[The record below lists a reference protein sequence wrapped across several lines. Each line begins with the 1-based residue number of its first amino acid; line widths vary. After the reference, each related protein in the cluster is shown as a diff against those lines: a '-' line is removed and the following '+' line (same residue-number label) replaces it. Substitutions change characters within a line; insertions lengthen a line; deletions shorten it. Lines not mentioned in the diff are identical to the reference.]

1 LHVSVVAHG
10 FPDTQTVVP
19 LAFVPPVHTPD
30 VLHVSPVLQTFP
42 FEQAVPDARSVWCP
56 VPPQTPVVLHVS
68 LVMHGFP
75 VEQAP
80 LALVAVP
87 PVHVPL

>member
-1 LHVSVVAHG
+1 LHVSFVAHW

-42 FEQAVPDARSVWCP
+42 FEQAVPDARS
-56 VPPQTPVVLHVS
+56 
-68 LVMHGFP
+68 
-75 VEQAP
+75 A
-80 LALVAVP
+80 
-87 PVHVPL
+87 